1 MYFLALFPKLRPKN
15 SWLFFF
21 PPSLKKELWRSYCSA
36 TEEQTM
42 LASLSQFS
50 EYQQL
55 QPGLYGKRRGYHQLP
70 VVNSSRLEQDVT
82 DQHKTKTIRFRS
94 TDVKLSLGSLSN
106 NERQQPEREK
116 SNRVIKQKQYICAC
130 LVSISCTGIK
140 QTCIVTPGSVQLF
153 NNNLPKNHSPLLAV
167 GSFVSDSSYCC
178 VTNKQQQAQ
187 PASKLLI
194 QR

>member
-1 MYFLALFPKLRPKN
+1 
-15 SWLFFF
+15 
-21 PPSLKKELWRSYCSA
+21 
-36 TEEQTM
+36 M

-70 VVNSSRLEQDVT
+70 VVNSSGLEQDVT

-116 SNRVIKQKQYICAC
+116 INRVIKQKQYICAC

-153 NNNLPKNHSPLLAV
+153 NNNLTKESFSTVSSWLFCVRQFVLLCYKQTTTSIACEQALDSAVTSRSRAYSQVEIIRFPL
-167 GSFVSDSSYCC
+167 
-178 VTNKQQQAQ
+178 
-187 PASKLLI
+187 
-194 QR
+194 